1 MAVLL
6 LGSISWASGSLYAKY
21 NSSGDSNSVNAGWQ
35 MLAAGAAF
43 IPASL
48 VSGEWSRFPYPGC
61 DDDFLAVVFYL
72 VTMGSL
78 AGYSAFVWLLQCG
91 RPPR

>member
-48 VSGEWSRFPYPGC
+48 VSGEWSRFHIQ
-61 DDDFLAVVFYL
+61 DVTMTSWLSVFYL

-78 AGYSAFVWLLQCG
+78 AGTALLSGCSRCG